1 MSNTYL
7 ITLTPLDWYFLGGE
21 KTFGN
26 DNAEYLA
33 HSNKLPQQSSLL
45 GMIRFQLLKQKG
57 WLFDKGGESVA
68 DQEKIDGL
76 IGKDSFSIQEVREF
90 GVVKSITPIC
100 IYDRSKENQ
109 KRFYIPQAL
118 DDKLNLS
125 TDNKVKVCLNG
136 VVKECLVKPID
147 CYDHKTYSS
156 FKEWRNIDDD
166 VIDEDD
172 IWTCK
177 SQIGIT
183 KNTTGNDEKA
193 FYKQTVLNFK
203 ESFCFAFWVD
213 VEDELIS
220 DYIFLGAQRSCF
232 KMDVRPIIDKNAME
246 SYKAICKEKNPSS
259 ELERLEICGD
269 TYIEDLNELNRLCEF
284 QLTDS
289 IPFRNME
296 TKKRDVKLKPKL
308 DNGYV
313 IYDKIVIR
321 FNLLK
326 RGSVLYFKKE
336 HKEELLGLINKKH
349 LQLIGYN
356 II

>member
-7 ITLTPLDWYFLGGE
+7 IKLTPLDWYFLGGE

-33 HSNKLPQQSSLL
+33 HSNKLPQQSTLL
-45 GMIRFQLLKQKG
+45 GMLRFQLLKQKG
-57 WLFDKGGESVA
+57 WLFGKGGESDV
-68 DQEKIDGL
+68 DQNKIVDL
-76 IGKDSFSIQEVREF
+76 IGENSFSIDEAREF
-90 GVVKSITPIC
+90 GVIKNITPIC
-100 IYDRSKENQ
+100 IYDTSKENL

-125 TDNKVKVCLNG
+125 IDNNVKVCLNG
-136 VVKECLVKPID
+136 VVKDCIVKPVD

-156 FKEWRNIDDD
+156 FKEWRNIDDE
-166 VIDEDD
+166 VIEEDD

-183 KNTTGNDEKA
+183 KTTTGNDEKA

-203 ESFCFAFWVD
+203 EKFCFAFWVD
-213 VEDELIS
+213 VEEELVS
-220 DYIFLGAQRSCF
+220 DYVFIGAQRSCF
-232 KMDVRPIIDKNAME
+232 KMDVIPIADINATK
-246 SYKAICKEKNPSS
+246 SYEAICNKSKTTSV
-259 ELERLEICGD
+259 LERVEICGD
-269 TYIEDLNELNRLCEF
+269 TFIEDLNELNRLCEF

-296 TKKRDVKLKPKL
+296 MKKRNGALK
-308 DNGYV
+308 NGY
-313 IYDKIVIR
+313 ISYDKIEVR

-336 HKEELLGLINKKH
+336 HKEEILNLINKKH